1 MITIEEEKCEF
12 RSAEDFDDSYGMVTI
27 DFEIRDIL
35 DFTDVP
41 KDQVGNYTGLFVL
54 VADGEYI
61 EIWGTEDTK
70 PYDNQASYE
79 KLK

>member
-1 MITIEEEKCEF
+1 MEEEKYGF
-12 RSAEDFDDSYGMVTI
+12 RPAEDFDDSYGMVTI
-27 DFEIRDIL
+27 DFEIQDIL
-35 DFTDVP
+35 NSIGTP

-61 EIWGTEDTK
+61 EVWGTENTK
-70 PYDNQASYE
+70 PYDIQASYE